1 MNTERICHMRKWGQ
15 DIGRVIVAAIV
26 GIGLTLG
33 PVVHVARAEAP
44 DVKLDCSIYETKE
57 TNFGMAFKVAH
68 FFFNTGPEFSFSR
81 KSGVAWDKVVHGTI
95 ARYVELCSRYNAGL
109 VNKAEYE
116 IRMKEIESLYKESK
130 EMESKLYAATRQRAK
145 DAGDELDAEL
155 GRKPRA
161 STANVKL
168 ESSVEQLAE
177 RVDHLEPIGLP
188 LKPAQPC
195 KPPDMLGAPGAV
207 QDPSRMC

>member
-1 MNTERICHMRKWGQ
+1 MNTERIHHRHTWGQ
-15 DIGRVIVAAIV
+15 GIGRTIVAAIMA
-26 GIGLTLG
+26 IGLTLG
-33 PVVHVARAEAP
+33 SFVQMARAEAP

-116 IRMKEIESLYKESK
+116 ARMKEIESLYKESK
-130 EMESKLYAATRQRAK
+130 EMEAKLYAATRQRAK

-161 STANVKL
+161 SAGKQNV
-168 ESSVEQLAE
+168 ESSVEQLAD
-177 RVDHLEPIGLP
+177 RVEHLEPISQP
-188 LKPAQPC
+188 LKPSTPC
-195 KPPDMLGAPGAV
+195 PPPDMLGAPG
-207 QDPSRMC
+207 RTC